1 MTDFLDGAIARTFH
15 FTSDLGRDLDA
26 FCDKIFAGTLLLGA
40 SFMNPLLLINLGL
53 ELAITGINVKAKL
66 KGLDPRSLY
75 IGKIKTFFLFPL
87 LGLSLVSKGL
97 ALESL
102 FYTMLGVT
110 ATLQGITAYSYD
122 EKYKKAFAHKKRL
135 EGISELISSEEKEK
149 REEPEMI
156 HLLSPREKKIETL
169 REMRNI
175 LTNEI
180 NLEKPLEEM
189 PQKEK
194 QYQIKKKDS

>member
-1 MTDFLDGAIARTFH
+1 
-15 FTSDLGRDLDA
+15 
-26 FCDKIFAGTLLLGA
+26 
-40 SFMNPLLLINLGL
+40 
-53 ELAITGINVKAKL
+53 
-66 KGLDPRSLY
+66 
-75 IGKIKTFFLFPL
+75 
-87 LGLSLVSKGL
+87 
-97 ALESL
+97 
-102 FYTMLGVT
+102 
-110 ATLQGITAYSYD
+110 
-122 EKYKKAFAHKKRL
+122 
-135 EGISELISSEEKEK
+135 
-149 REEPEMI
+149 MI